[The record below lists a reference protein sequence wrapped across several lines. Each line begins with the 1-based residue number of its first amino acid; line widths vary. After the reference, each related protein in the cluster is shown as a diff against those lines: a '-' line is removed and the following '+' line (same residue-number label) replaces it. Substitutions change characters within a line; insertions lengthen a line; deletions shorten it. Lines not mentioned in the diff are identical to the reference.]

1 MTVTPQKDFT
11 ENTCSLIPGTESSYN
26 QSVSSHT
33 QKRRKSMV
41 SPVIDVSDDELS
53 DTSNAQVAGYS
64 SFKRNLEMFRDS
76 TRRIEFGFET
86 CSAEHQSMK
95 MNDSQSLAVDTNVVK
110 YTVMDKRLKIS
121 CSLCRSPI
129 GLPDNNLA
137 ELGDSDVLT
146 IIPVLMTDTSSVD
159 PRLFNRALGD
169 TTGHDIWCKEDG
181 CVFSNI
187 FCPFCSCP
195 KNCLGVQVLA
205 TDAANVQLLNKML
218 FYLDHLQISVTE
230 ASENK
235 APNNNEDLF
244 PANGSATDKTANLDS
259 IEKISFAPKCQDL
272 GNSGWRTTKSKMR
285 LPKIRQL
292 SSDES

>member
-1 MTVTPQKDFT
+1 M
-11 ENTCSLIPGTESSYN
+11 
-26 QSVSSHT
+26 
-33 QKRRKSMV
+33 
-41 SPVIDVSDDELS
+41 
-53 DTSNAQVAGYS
+53 AGCS
-64 SFKRNLEMFRDS
+64 SFKRNLEIFRDF

-86 CSAEHQSMK
+86 CSAEHQSGK
-95 MNDSQSLAVDTNVVK
+95 MNDSQSLAVDTNE
-110 YTVMDKRLKIS
+110 R
-121 CSLCRSPI
+121 
-129 GLPDNNLA
+129 A

-146 IIPVLMTDTSSVD
+146 IISVLMTDTSSVD
-159 PRLFNRALGD
+159 PRLFNRALAE
-169 TTGHDIWCKEDG
+169 TTRQGIWCKEDG

-205 TDAANVQLLNKML
+205 TDAATVQLLNKIL
-218 FYLDHLQISVTE
+218 FYLDHLEIRDTE
-230 ASENK
+230 AYENK
-235 APNNNEDLF
+235 ALKNSKDLF

-259 IEKISFAPKCQDL
+259 IEKFSYAPKCQNL